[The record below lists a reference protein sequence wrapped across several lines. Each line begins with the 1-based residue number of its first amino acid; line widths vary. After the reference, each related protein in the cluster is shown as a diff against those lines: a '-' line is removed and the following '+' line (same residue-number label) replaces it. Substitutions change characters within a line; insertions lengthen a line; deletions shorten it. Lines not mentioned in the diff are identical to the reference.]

1 MSISSQKVRL
11 DRHQR
16 SSFETLPASKR
27 AGQVVEKCHIKRQ
40 RPRKSEAKENRE
52 PSLAVKGLKHNRI
65 EQLTRPI
72 KLSYRSTSFAHR
84 TKSGHFPKH

>member
-1 MSISSQKVRL
+1 MSITCQKVRL

-27 AGQVVEKCHIKRQ
+27 AGQVIEECHLKRQ
-40 RPRKSEAKENRE
+40 GSRKSEAKENRK

-65 EQLTRPI
+65 EQLTLPI
-72 KLSYRSTSFAHR
+72 KLSSRGTSFAHR
-84 TKSGHFPKH
+84 TKSGHFLKH